1 MRMRS
6 GNKTLQHGLTMMLI
20 RFHSKAGSL
29 TMLGDNANTVLRL
42 MGATGDVP
50 GALVAKD
57 LPRAIENLKR
67 GLAVQTKNQP
77 PEPSTDGGDSEDRDQ
92 VALSARGYP
101 LVQLLEATLK
111 SNSDVIW
118 EEASKSTG

>member
-1 MRMRS
+1 
-6 GNKTLQHGLTMMLI
+6 MMLI

-29 TMLGDNANTVLRL
+29 TMFGDNANTALRL

-77 PEPSTDGGDSEDRDQ
+77 PEPSSDDGGDSEDRDQ
-92 VALSARGYP
+92 VALSARVYP

-111 SNSDVIW
+111 RNSDVIW